1 MMARLFSKDY
11 HEKSASWY
19 FNHAVIALDQGDL
32 QYWKSIDENGLYH
45 LHFVASPERHE
56 FFAPQV
62 DIVYDPASLSV
73 KSHHCHECR
82 EEESCR
88 HYLTIL
94 RYAYLFLKTD
104 IFDQPAVET
113 CDGSVLR
120 GNEYWRRVHQSA
132 VIGVERLYDIQSDKV
147 RFYHTGYGELDLPKL
162 MQVDAARHPEEIS
175 RQKTREYLSQLEVLS
190 DAELALFR
198 YLSVHKAAYSSKAKF
213 WSLYKKDLAPALGL
227 MQDLDGKLQV
237 YETGEILKFNSQPYP
252 LSLRVE
258 PAGKKNFRV
267 IPVIVDEL
275 SAVYPG
281 FPTWLFFRNEA
292 RPIFLP
298 LANATL
304 EQLFSQDLIL
314 SAKDLIYWRTVV
326 HQELHK
332 QNIYLDYDPSIDLPQ
347 IISSQPRIRLKVE
360 KLGENVSVEGNLSYP
375 SPHPSQEGQYLEIPL
390 SVTSFD
396 APLVRSDYKSP
407 DDSGNAWFYLPP
419 EIFTQVRE
427 LMNKLPGADLS
438 RFERY
443 SQLVISGEKNL
454 VRLRQSLF
462 ELESSALDIEI
473 APELRGEFIQ
483 KVGLQVEIKARR
495 SEEIDWFNY
504 EVSYRYRDLSFSHE
518 ELSRFF
524 KSEEDFLHTADG
536 RILFIS
542 NPEVFTET
550 ERLLQRSELIAD
562 NVYSSRLVNLPYY
575 QRYMREN
582 PAFRMLGDEFLT
594 GLSRDLINGHLDRVE
609 HLPAYLQTVLRGYQK
624 AGVAWIRM
632 LQHYGLG
639 GILADEMG
647 LGKTIQALAV
657 ILTAAEGTQNL
668 VVCPKTLLYNWAAEI
683 EKFHTNIPYLI
694 VEGSKAERLELLA
707 NPNVKL
713 FIISYTV
720 VLNDIAALKE
730 KDFDWVILDEA
741 QNIKNVGAKRTYAI
755 KKLPAKHRLALTGTP
770 VENNLT
776 ELWSIYDFLMPGY
789 LGSLKRFKQEFLEEP
804 ETGSAKLR
812 RAVAPFLL
820 RRIKKE
826 VLLELPDKQ
835 EQVSWCKMHPIQ
847 EKLYLQVIDMVQK
860 KLLNAP
866 ENANLNFVHILAALM
881 KLRQICNHPHL
892 ANPDI
897 LPETEA
903 SAKLEQLMEIVTDAL
918 DSGHKILVFSQ
929 FVQMLK
935 IIRRV
940 FDERG
945 IRYAYMDGRSKNRME
960 EVQRFETDPELKL
973 FLISLKTGGTGI
985 NLTSADTVILYDPW
999 WNPMVENQ
1007 AVDRTH
1013 RIGQTRKVQVFRLIT
1028 KGSVEEKIMNLQQH
1042 KLQLFDEVISESQT
1056 VLSSLSRDEISALF
1070 SY

>member
-1 MMARLFSKDY
+1 MARLFSKDY

-19 FNHAVIALDQGDL
+19 FNHAVIALDRGDL

-45 LHFVASPERHE
+45 LHFIAAGERRE
-56 FFAPQV
+56 FFAPQL
-62 DIVYDPASLSV
+62 DIVYDPTSQTV
-73 KSHHCHECR
+73 VSHHCHECR
-82 EEESCR
+82 DEESCR
-88 HYLTIL
+88 HYLSVL

-104 IFDQPAVET
+104 IFETPAVET
-113 CDGSVLR
+113 CDGGVLR
-120 GNEYWRRVHQSA
+120 GSEYWRGEHDRA
-132 VIGVERLYDIQSDKV
+132 VIEVERLYAPETDKV
-147 RFYHTGYGELDLPKL
+147 RFYHASYGGLDLPRL
-162 MQVDAARHPEEIS
+162 LQIEGGGRPEGVS
-175 RQKTREYLSQLEVLS
+175 RQKLEEYQEQLEVLS
-190 DAELALFR
+190 DAELAFFR
-198 YLSVHKAAYSSKAKF
+198 YLSAHKAAYSAKAKF
-213 WSLYKKDLAPALGL
+213 WSLYKKDLAPALVL
-227 MQDLDGKLQV
+227 MQDLDGRLRV
-237 YETGEILKFNSQPYP
+237 RETGEPLKFNSQPYP

-267 IPVIVDEL
+267 IPVILDEI
-275 SAVYPG
+275 SVVYPG
-281 FPTWLFFRNEA
+281 FPTWLLFRNEA
-292 RPIFLP
+292 RPVWLP
-298 LANATL
+298 LGNATL
-304 EQLFSQDLIL
+304 ERLFSQELLL

-326 HQELHK
+326 HRELHK
-332 QNIYLDYDPSIDLPQ
+332 QDIYLDFDASIDLPL
-347 IISSQPRIRLKVE
+347 IISSAPRIRLKVE
-360 KLGENVSVEGNLSYP
+360 KLGDNVALSGRLSYP
-375 SPHPSQEGQYLEIPL
+375 SPHPGEEDRRLEIPL
-390 SVTSFD
+390 SVTSFT
-396 APLVRSDYKSP
+396 APLVRSDYVSEGEG
-407 DDSGNAWFYLPP
+407 GNAWFHLPP
-419 EIFTQVRE
+419 EIFHQVE
-427 LMNKLPGADLS
+427 QLTDKLAGADRS
-438 RFERY
+438 RLERH
-443 SQLVISGEKNL
+443 SQLVFSGAENL
-454 VRLRQSLF
+454 ARLRQSLF
-462 ELESSALDIEI
+462 ELESEALDIEI
-473 APELRGEFIQ
+473 APELRSEFIQ
-483 KVGLQVEIKARR
+483 KVGLQVEIRARR
-495 SEEIDWFNY
+495 SEEIDWFDY

-524 KSEEDFLHTADG
+524 RSEEDFLHTADG
-536 RILFIS
+536 RILHIS
-542 NPEVFTET
+542 NPEVFRET
-550 ERLLQRSELIAD
+550 ERLLQRSEKLAD
-562 NVYSSRLVNLPYY
+562 EVYRSRLVNLPYY

-582 PAFRMLGDEFLT
+582 PAFRMLGDDWLT
-594 GLSRDLINGHLDRVE
+594 GLSRDLIRGHLESQVA
-609 HLPAYLQTVLRGYQK
+609 LPVYLQTILRGYQK
-624 AGVAWIRM
+624 AGIAWIRM
-632 LQHYGLG
+632 LQHYRLG

-647 LGKTIQALAV
+647 LGKTIQALAM
-657 ILTAAEGTQNL
+657 IHWAPPDSQSL

-683 EKFHTNIPYLI
+683 EKFHTNIPCQI
-694 VEGSKAERLELLA
+694 VEGSKAERLELLQ

-730 KDFDWVILDEA
+730 KDFEWIILDEA
-741 QNIKNVGAKRTYAI
+741 QNIKNVAAKRTYAI
-755 KKLPAKHRLALTGTP
+755 KKLSARHRLALTGTP

-776 ELWSIYDFLMPGY
+776 ELWSIYDFLIPGY
-789 LGSLKRFKQEFLEEP
+789 LGTLKRFKQEFLEEP
-804 ETGSAKLR
+804 ETGAVKLK

-820 RRIKKE
+820 RRAKKE

-835 EQVSWCKMHPIQ
+835 EQVSWCRMHPVQ
-847 EKLYLQVIDMVQK
+847 EKLYLQIIEMVQK

-897 LPETEA
+897 LPELEA
-903 SAKLEQLMEIVTDAL
+903 SAKLEQLLELVTDAL

-940 FDERG
+940 FDAQG
-945 IRYAYMDGRSKNRME
+945 LRYAYMDGHTKNRMD
-960 EVQRFETDPELKL
+960 EVRRFETDPELKL

-1042 KLQLFDEVISESQT
+1042 KLQLFDEVVSESQT